1 MPSRTAKKRKVN
13 PKHAPCIYDGPSPRK
28 TFYNLMVPIPQGDSN
43 ERFLLMQN
51 AVNRLASIGYTHMA
65 LCHTVYGKVK
75 PEDNAETSLGLMIN
89 KLNRMDIQILK
100 RLHVVVENLSDV
112 GHYTAESDSVKSI
125 LEDYHLVSMAPRN
138 DSAFSAACSTATLID
153 VVTLDY
159 TSGRGGVQLP
169 YKIRTVDV
177 KAACRRGAFF
187 ELHYSP
193 AIMTLGQR
201 KAMVGTAAALQSSSL
216 GSKPKVL
223 LSSGDANPMSLRAPG
238 DLINLMITVLRFN
251 PTVAYASL
259 GENGEHVVET
269 AMRRKF
275 GTLADVYL
283 EDDGPTR
290 LDLVSEDN
298 NASKE
303 SDGDDGGQVEANA
316 PTIDTSITKR
326 VSQEEIGI
334 EDGFITF

>member
-1 MPSRTAKKRKVN
+1 MPSRTAKKRKAN
-13 PKHAPCIYDGPSPRK
+13 PKHAPCIHDGATSRK
-28 TFYNLMVPIPQGDSN
+28 KYYNLMVPIPQGDSN
-43 ERFLLMQN
+43 ERFLLMQH
-51 AVNRLASIGYTHMA
+51 AVDRLASIGYTHMA
-65 LCHTVYGKVK
+65 FCHTVYGKVK
-75 PEDNAETSLGLMIN
+75 PDDNAETSLGVRIS
-89 KLNRMDIQILK
+89 KLNQKGIQILK

-112 GHYTAESDSVKSI
+112 GHYTAETDSIKPI
-125 LEDYHLVSMAPRN
+125 LQDYDLVSMAPRN

-177 KAACRRGAFF
+177 KAACKRGAVF
-187 ELHYSP
+187 ELFYSP
-193 AIMTLGQR
+193 AILTLGQR

-223 LSSGDANPMSLRAPG
+223 FSSGDSNAMSLRAPG
-238 DLINLMITVLRFN
+238 DLINLMTTVLQFN
-251 PTVAYASL
+251 PTTAYASL
-259 GENGEHVVET
+259 GETGEHIVET
-269 AMRRKF
+269 ARRRKF

-290 LDLVSEDN
+290 LALVSEETK
-298 NASKE
+298 ASKQA
-303 SDGDDGGQVEANA
+303 DGNVEAS
-316 PTIDTSITKR
+316 TIHTSIKKR
-326 VSQEEIGI
+326 VIQEDIGI